1 MHGQQKAFLT
11 FSFLTSI
18 FLVGTGELR
27 AGAEQLALPFS
38 CRVEGTD
45 VRLTPSG
52 EQTLDIVGPR
62 QERVVLAC
70 ADGRPVQC
78 RTMIAHKFEVTC
90 GGTRVDWTRVA
101 EAIGGRRDSRVWRDG
116 DQINI
121 ALKDADLSAGEPV
134 TAVPCAG
141 VLGDTKS
148 SARRPIERVA
158 MKPCPTR
165 GARDLHFVMPA
176 GYAPVAHFG
185 GRILGRAASLPEQA
199 AKVSPAQERDVAV
212 AAAQPQPGAKV
223 QKRRLLE
230 RTILSE
236 PLPDLGPASATRLAG
251 GAESHSGGEAGLTAP
266 SGTTGSIATAPA
278 RGSANQAG
286 VSPPLDSA
294 KSDSSTQRVRS
305 AWAATVTPS
314 HSRSAHGAD
323 AASRLIASPRVEASS
338 TAQRDVIVWLV
349 LTSLF
354 AMTGWM
360 MWVRQEQVAG
370 LARRFSGRFE
380 TRRVPALDKALRRG
394 RSMLRKYV
402 VASPLTS
409 RAATADA
416 IGAAGG
422 YPVSGLDHVFDAV
435 RKVVDGLPGD
445 LPLRSVLEDELRRVR
460 QRLCVAKVSGSSDGA
475 EVPAP
480 AYRVLVRDME
490 RIRRIGVSARD
501 SVVGGGNGA
510 GIALGSGRLPTTR
523 NEALALLGLNP
534 SVNEATVKK
543 CVDALRMS
551 WHPDLAHDA
560 ADLALREERMKQ
572 INVAVELILGRPR
585 QA

>member
-1 MHGQQKAFLT
+1 
-11 FSFLTSI
+11 
-18 FLVGTGELR
+18 
-27 AGAEQLALPFS
+27 
-38 CRVEGTD
+38 
-45 VRLTPSG
+45 
-52 EQTLDIVGPR
+52 
-62 QERVVLAC
+62 
-70 ADGRPVQC
+70 
-78 RTMIAHKFEVTC
+78 VT
-90 GGTRVDWTRVA
+90 R
-101 EAIGGRRDSRVWRDG
+101 
-116 DQINI
+116 
-121 ALKDADLSAGEPV
+121 
-134 TAVPCAG
+134 
-141 VLGDTKS
+141 
-148 SARRPIERVA
+148 
-158 MKPCPTR
+158 
-165 GARDLHFVMPA
+165 
-176 GYAPVAHFG
+176 
-185 GRILGRAASLPEQA
+185 
-199 AKVSPAQERDVAV
+199 
-212 AAAQPQPGAKV
+212 
-223 QKRRLLE
+223 
-230 RTILSE
+230 
-236 PLPDLGPASATRLAG
+236 
-251 GAESHSGGEAGLTAP
+251 
-266 SGTTGSIATAPA
+266 
-278 RGSANQAG
+278 
-286 VSPPLDSA
+286 
-294 KSDSSTQRVRS
+294 
-305 AWAATVTPS
+305 S
-314 HSRSAHGAD
+314 HSRSAHDAN
-323 AASRLIASPRVEASS
+323 AASRLSASPRVEASS

-354 AMTGWM
+354 AMTGRM

-380 TRRVPALDKALRRG
+380 TRVPALDTALRKG
-394 RSMLRKYV
+394 RSMLRRYV

-480 AYRVLVRDME
+480 AYRVLMRDME

-501 SVVGGGNGA
+501 SVAGGGTGA

-523 NEALALLGLNP
+523 NEAFALLGLNP
-534 SVNEATVKK
+534 SVSEATVKK